1 MNRAQKRA
9 AIKRGLAL
17 EYLKQ
22 ERQDATLDVVRA
34 YSAAVAMVL
43 RDKLG
48 FGVPKIR
55 STLKQIE
62 NLFDSINRDYLAV
75 NDIIQTL
82 EEELDMKFK

>member
-1 MNRAQKRA
+1 
-9 AIKRGLAL
+9 
-17 EYLKQ
+17 
-22 ERQDATLDVVRA
+22 
-34 YSAAVAMVL
+34 MVL